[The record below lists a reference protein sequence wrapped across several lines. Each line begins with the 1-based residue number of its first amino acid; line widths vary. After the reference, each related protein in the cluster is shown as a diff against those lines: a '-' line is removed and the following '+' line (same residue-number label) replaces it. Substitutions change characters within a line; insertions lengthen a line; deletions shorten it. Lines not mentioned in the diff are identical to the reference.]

1 MSHAWSAQM
10 ANLARDLGVHGY
22 EDGTLWFRQQ
32 SGVEVV
38 VEPLLDGESLAVHA
52 RLGRIGWQDGGPSL
66 DALLRA
72 NAPSKTRCIVAI
84 DAVDEDVVLFRRFD
98 DADVPYAS
106 FVDGV
111 QQFAQAAA
119 EGSTQPLTW
128 PENDLSGDGLLPVHA
143 DASSAMRNAI
153 AAFAH
158 ARGLEAPEDTSQFLV
173 CMPGGG
179 GISLQ
184 IDPATGEL
192 LLVSHLGPA
201 PTEEQALR
209 QLLEL
214 HMLGEVTGGAYFAID
229 AQRDD
234 LILHRSVSADG
245 LDGLELDRL
254 LNTMGAATL
263 DCAGRLGIS
272 LPRFD

>member
-1 MSHAWSAQM
+1 MSHAWSTQM
-10 ANLARDLGVHGY
+10 GNLARDLGVHGY

-52 RLGRIGWQDGGPSL
+52 RLGRVGWQDGGPSL

-72 NAPSKTRCIVAI
+72 NAPSKTRFIVAI

-119 EGSTQPLTW
+119 EGSTRPLTW
-128 PENDLSGDGLLPVHA
+128 QENDLSGDALLPVHA

-158 ARGLEAPEDTSQFLV
+158 ARGLEPPEDTSQFLV

-192 LLVSHLGPA
+192 LLVSHLGPV
-201 PTEEQALR
+201 PTEDQALR

-263 DCAGRLGIS
+263 DCAGRLGLS